1 MIALEDDHGKPG
13 ELGLQFPACRE
24 PRLRYKKAVFTGL
37 VEEIGVVSATQTRG
51 KEARIRIACKMGVG
65 PTAPGGPLAMG
76 ESISVSGACLT
87 VVAIHADGFEVDASA
102 ETLARTTL
110 GDLVGTSG
118 KSAGSAKSSR
128 VNLERAMQLGG
139 RMGGHLVTGHV
150 DGVGALVK
158 REASGDSQLMTF
170 SFPAELAR
178 FIAEKGSITVSGV
191 SLTVNSV
198 ARDSFGVTV
207 IPHTLAMTTLGGLA
221 AGDKVN
227 LEIDLVA
234 RYVLRAGDVGTKAL
248 QDPERDLGA
257 ALERAG
263 YKT

>member
-1 MIALEDDHGKPG
+1 M
-13 ELGLQFPACRE
+13 
-24 PRLRYKKAVFTGL
+24 FTGL
-37 VEEIGVVSATQTRG
+37 VEETGFISAKQMRG
-51 KEARIRIACKMGVG
+51 KEARLRIACTMGVG
-65 PTAPGGPLAMG
+65 ALAPGGALALG

-87 VVAIHADGFEVDASA
+87 VVAIHSDGFEIDASA

-110 GDLVGTSG
+110 GGLTRA
-118 KSAGSAKSSR
+118 SA

-150 DGVGALVK
+150 DGVGALVG

-178 FIAEKGSITVSGV
+178 FIAEKGSVCVSGV
-191 SLTVNSV
+191 SLTVNAVGS
-198 ARDSFGVTV
+198 DSFGVTI
-207 IPHTLAMTTLGGLA
+207 IPHTLKMTTLGALA
-221 AGDKVN
+221 ANDRVN

-234 RYVLRAGDVGTKAL
+234 RYVLRAGDVTAHG
-248 QDPERDLGA
+248 DRSGDLGA